1 LLFFF
6 KKNQGTSLFTFLNRK
21 DISAATS
28 FSCLEVLLRC
38 RKQIP
43 YRKSK
48 LLRSPESS
56 TGILTGFP
64 FAIDEEPCSLSLRKK
79 KFLTFLKCLTPRLGS
94 AHSQRIALFE
104 ITLFT
109 SVDKDSHLSN
119 YYYYQDLH

>member
-1 LLFFF
+1 LLFLS
-6 KKNQGTSLFTFLNRK
+6 KNQGTSLFTFLNRK
-21 DISAATS
+21 DISAAAS

-64 FAIDEEPCSLSLRKK
+64 FAMTRNLALLSLRKK